1 MLRYAA
7 ISNDPDV
14 SEEHNIFI
22 FKNGEDTLTHENE
35 STTFIRNVR
44 IV

>member
-1 MLRYAA
+1 MLRYVA

-14 SEEHNIFI
+14 SEEHNII
-22 FKNGEDTLTHENE
+22 FKNGEDTLTLENE